1 MDSAKA
7 TPERAFKALR
17 FWETCIQTRSPI
29 CISLAVM
36 DCFLTIAG
44 SSADICGEDRSLQ
57 RIPRVLSVLLR
68 GQSAAGKPTSP
79 QMRGGCKLIDCEG
92 LRVEFGPK
100 RQEWEEKAI

>member
-1 MDSAKA
+1 
-7 TPERAFKALR
+7 
-17 FWETCIQTRSPI
+17 
-29 CISLAVM
+29 M